1 VKILHT
7 ESSCGWGGQEIRVLA
22 EVEGLARRGHHLVL
36 AAPPESR
43 IFAEANKRSLP
54 TRALPIA
61 RKSLA
66 GWRALGALLES
77 EPMDAVNTH
86 SSTDSWLVAL
96 ACLGLKDAPAVV
108 RTRHISAP
116 IPKNFLSR
124 WLYRRATDRVVTT
137 GESLRQQVIERTG
150 ADPMRVTSVPTG
162 IDLARFRPGARAA
175 ARARLGLSAEAFLV
189 GIVATLRSWK
199 GHLYLLDALAQIPDP
214 NVKIVVVGTGPM
226 EENIRSKAAQDG
238 LAARV
243 IMAGHHDDVVPWLQS
258 FDVFALPSY
267 ANEGVPQAVMQAM
280 ACGLPVITTGVGAI
294 GEVAREGATARV
306 VAPRDAAALAA
317 AILHLRDDPAER
329 SRLGDAAAGEARAR
343 FSGEIMLDR
352 MEAVFH
358 SAIRDAR
365 GAPG

>member
-1 VKILHT
+1 MKILHT

-22 EVEGLARRGHHLVL
+22 EAEGLARRGHDLVL

-43 IFAEANKRSLP
+43 IFAEAGKRGLP
-54 TRALPIA
+54 ARALPIA
-61 RKSLA
+61 RKSFA
-66 GWRALGALLES
+66 GWRALGTLLGS
-77 EPMDAVNTH
+77 DPMDAVNTH

-96 ACLGLKDAPAVV
+96 ACLGLTNAPAVV

-116 IPKNFLSR
+116 IPKNLLTR
-124 WLYRRATDRVVTT
+124 WLYRRATDRIVTT
-137 GESLRQQVIERTG
+137 GESLRVQVIEQTG
-150 ADPMRVTSVPTG
+150 TDPMHVTSVPTG
-162 IDLARFRPGARAA
+162 IDLTRFRPGGRAA
-175 ARARLGLSAEAFLV
+175 ARERLGLPAEAFLV

-214 NVKIVVVGTGPM
+214 RVKIVVVGTGPM
-226 EENIRSKAAQDG
+226 EENIRRKAEQDG

-243 IMAGHHDDVVPWLQS
+243 IMAGHHDDVVPWLQG

-280 ACGLPVITTGVGAI
+280 ACGLAVVTTGVGAI
-294 GEVAREGATARV
+294 GEVAREGVTARV
-306 VAPRDAAALAA
+306 VPPRDAAALAA

-329 SRLGDAAAGEARAR
+329 SRLGDAAAEEARAR
-343 FSGEIMLDR
+343 FSSEIMLDR

-358 SAIRDAR
+358 SAMREAH